1 MRRGYKFKQSL
12 LSRYLLLLLTA
23 LLFIPIAIPAS
34 MTASWL
40 VNRLLSAQK
49 DHGEPLRYGTGLD
62 IEWAWHGE
70 AELLGGATDE
80 QLDAKLH
87 ELKNRYPDAS
97 LFRVDGSGRTRL
109 QLPVQENM
117 PTIWTAD
124 YAIAF
129 MKARTIE
136 KSEPFTVVAFIGGDS
151 SLQSG
156 FMVLELPRAFLVRS
170 RPEGRSDTAFFGY
183 ILTIMLIVFIFM
195 SYGFFHRIRR
205 RLLSL
210 EAAMTLPGQSGIP
223 LPVSIGR
230 PDEIGQLKMAFNA
243 MIDELTRSKRREKE
257 EEELRQRLI
266 GSLSHDLRTPLTV
279 IGSHLYSLERE
290 PLSGEGRRSI
300 QLMQMKISDLDR
312 LLDHL
317 LSYNLLLNGKY
328 ALYPQRMDVLRLVR
342 QSAAAWYPLWE
353 SAGLEAEL
361 SLPETPI
368 VWEVDEQGFYRVLDN
383 LFQNVV
389 RHAGGGGF
397 IGISVEERYGLAAL
411 VIADRGNGMEST
423 GSTKGAGLGLSV
435 VDLLLKEMKLL
446 REAESSSAGTRVYIV
461 PIPI

>member
-1 MRRGYKFKQSL
+1 
-12 LSRYLLLLLTA
+12 
-23 LLFIPIAIPAS
+23 
-34 MTASWL
+34 
-40 VNRLLSAQK
+40 
-49 DHGEPLRYGTGLD
+49 
-62 IEWAWHGE
+62 
-70 AELLGGATDE
+70 
-80 QLDAKLH
+80 
-87 ELKNRYPDAS
+87 
-97 LFRVDGSGRTRL
+97 
-109 QLPVQENM
+109 
-117 PTIWTAD
+117 
-124 YAIAF
+124 
-129 MKARTIE
+129 
-136 KSEPFTVVAFIGGDS
+136 
-151 SLQSG
+151 
-156 FMVLELPRAFLVRS
+156 
-170 RPEGRSDTAFFGY
+170 
-183 ILTIMLIVFIFM
+183 
-195 SYGFFHRIRR
+195 
-205 RLLSL
+205 
-210 EAAMTLPGQSGIP
+210 

-328 ALYPQRMDVLRLVR
+328 ALSPQRMDVLRLVR

-389 RHAGGGGF
+389 RHAGGGDF